1 MSSLA
6 EVELIRKIL
15 QNVNTNLTAEKILS
29 TSLHMIMDT
38 YKFLACSI
46 ILVEA
51 ERNWFKVAISRGWS
65 HEFVKSFHHKSMDG
79 LVFDSLNSHD
89 PILVRPGDAR
99 YLSEGY
105 TFEHQYKSMLALP
118 MGIRGKRV
126 GIFYASSSDPDD
138 FGPEKVSTLSDL
150 ANICTLVIDH
160 GSLGDQ
166 VVTLSN
172 YDNLTNLYSYKYWH
186 EELHREVMR
195 SDKMGSDLSLVEVYL
210 NKFKDYNSMHG
221 HIKGDELLVDVSTII
236 KGAVG
241 ELDIPCRE
249 GSKWYIVLVG
259 YDQKA
264 ARECAEKILEGI
276 NELGTIGDP
285 AVSLCVG
292 VSTYNP
298 GEGEK
303 ELIRRVEK
311 ALSEARRE
319 GPNTCRT
326 EWFTRPRERNS

>member
-1 MSSLA
+1 M
-6 EVELIRKIL
+6 IRKIL
-15 QNVNTNLTAEKILS
+15 ENVNTNLTAEEILS
-29 TSLHMIMDT
+29 IALHKIMDAF
-38 YKFLACSI
+38 KFLACSI
-46 ILVEA
+46 ILVEPDK
-51 ERNWFKVAISRGWS
+51 NQFKVAISRGWS
-65 HEFVKSFHHKSMDG
+65 HEFVKSFHHASLDG
-79 LVFDSLNSHD
+79 LLADSLDSND
-89 PILVRPGDAR
+89 PILIGPDDAR

-126 GIFYASSSDPDD
+126 GVFFVSSSDPDD
-138 FGPEKVSTLSDL
+138 FLPEKVSILSGL
-150 ANICTLVIDH
+150 ANLCTLVIDH

-186 EELHREVMR
+186 EELHREIVR
-195 SDKMGSDLSLVEVYL
+195 ADKMGSDLSLLEIRL
-210 NKFKDYNSMHG
+210 NKFKEYNSMHG
-221 HIKGDELLVDVSTII
+221 HIKGDELLFEVSTII

-249 GSKWYIVLVG
+249 GSKWHIVLVN
-259 YDQKA
+259 YNKKA
-264 ARECAEKILEGI
+264 AGECAERILEGM
-276 NELGTIGDP
+276 NNLGTVGDP
-285 AVSLCVG
+285 AVSLCIG

-311 ALSEARRE
+311 ALNEARRE

-326 EWFTRPRERNS
+326 E

>member
-15 QNVNTNLTAEKILS
+15 ENVNTNLTAEEILS
-29 TSLHMIMDT
+29 TALHKIMDT

-46 ILVEA
+46 ILVEPGKS
-51 ERNWFKVAISRGWS
+51 RFKVAISRGWS
-65 HEFVKSFHHKSMDG
+65 HEFVKSFHHMSMDG
-79 LVFDSLNSHD
+79 LVADSLDSHD
-89 PILVRPGDAR
+89 PILVRPGDTR
-99 YLSEGY
+99 YLSGGY

-138 FGPEKVSTLSDL
+138 FVPAKVSVLSDL
-150 ANICTLVIDH
+150 ANLCTLVIDH

-172 YDNLTNLYSYKYWH
+172 YDNLTNLYSYPYWH
-186 EELHREVMR
+186 EELHKEVVR
-195 SDKMGSDLSLVEVYL
+195 ADKMGSDLSLVKIRL
-210 NKFKDYNSMHG
+210 NKFKEYNSMHG
-221 HIKGDELLVDVSTII
+221 HVEGDELLLGVSTII

-249 GSKWYIVLVG
+249 GSKWHIALIG
-259 YDQKA
+259 YDPKA
-264 ARECAEKILEGI
+264 ARECAEKILEGM
-276 NELGTIGDP
+276 NELETIGGP
-285 AVSLCVG
+285 AISLCIG

-303 ELIRRVEK
+303 ELIGRVEK
-311 ALSEARRE
+311 ALSEARRR
-319 GPNTCRT
+319 GPNTCCT
-326 EWFTRPRERNS
+326 E